1 MKRDFG
7 YTFPL
12 VRTKKYFPH
21 NFGVVNNADLNKRIS
36 FFDQRSNFFSFIDLR
51 TIKVKRVLMSVE
63 CWLAYKNVR
72 LCQLLRAFV
81 AVASSKTLRWTKFH
95 FFRVSFRFTRFSNRI
110 TNSVSSSVFRN
121 IFFLQLIIIQ
131 ISPEQT
137 FSIVPVIFFPSIAFQ
152 NHSFR

>member
-110 TNSVSSSVFRN
+110 TNSSSSVFRN
-121 IFFLQLIIIQ
+121 IFFSPTDNHSNFTWTNIQ
-131 ISPEQT
+131 HCPSY
-137 FSIVPVIFFPSIAFQ
+137 FFPSFYCVSKSQ
-152 NHSFR
+152 F